1 LLLLADIGLIAG
13 LVYYVNMVNQDWEYW
28 QRSPYPFHIFMV
40 IQYILIALAIR
51 VPLFDMRSQ
60 TQTQLMVVLVSFLIV
75 NTIYGIYM
83 LNKLTSCENAECT
96 DDSADASKVTGSEK
110 AFVLKDNYILH
121 GIILILLP
129 ASVFIFLVI
138 VLVKLLFFV
147 LVDKKKGKNSGVGAN
162 GNYGQ
167 FDDDSEDLEAVEAVV
182 SVYFKIMD
190 QVVYKT
196 YKDPETN

>member
-1 LLLLADIGLIAG
+1 
-13 LVYYVNMVNQDWEYW
+13 MVC
-28 QRSPYPFHIFMV
+28 
-40 IQYILIALAIR
+40 QYILIAMAIR

-60 TQTQLMVVLVSFLIV
+60 TQTQLMVVIVTFLVV
-75 NTIYGIYM
+75 NTICGVYM
-83 LNKLTSCENAECT
+83 LNKLTSCENAECS
-96 DDSADASKVTGSEK
+96 DDSTDTNKMASNEK
-110 AFVLKDNYILH
+110 AFMLKDYYILH

-129 ASVFIFLVI
+129 ASVFVFLVI

-190 QVVYKT
+190 
-196 YKDPETN
+196 